1 LRNRTMRWLAAGDDK
16 KHSAALVATK
26 SHTHTHIT
34 QCDSQAQLHCVHTH
48 THTHMRCGMYYLYLS
63 ITSTMR
69 PKMDPLNKRR
79 SKSFESGEMDKM
91 GGCPSHHFLL

>member
-16 KHSAALVATK
+16 KNSAALVATK

-48 THTHMRCGMYYLYLS
+48 THTYALRYVLFVSLHYVNYAAQNGSL
-63 ITSTMR
+63 
-69 PKMDPLNKRR
+69 K
-79 SKSFESGEMDKM
+79 
-91 GGCPSHHFLL
+91 